1 MADPVKIICNT
12 TSYNYSEYPETVS
25 LIKNSR
31 RKRLSEEEV
40 MELIMEHDPVGIIA
54 GIEPLTE
61 RVLNA
66 AKSLKAISRCGI
78 DIETIDQKAARK
90 FGVAVLRSHHA
101 QDVPVAELTVA
112 MILSLLRKLSVLD
125 SMVRNNNWERKVT
138 GLLRGKIVGVIGCEL
153 LGTRVSSVLA
163 GFECGQ

>member
-78 DIETIDQKAARK
+78 DIETIDQKA
-90 FGVAVLRSHHA
+90 
-101 QDVPVAELTVA
+101 
-112 MILSLLRKLSVLD
+112 
-125 SMVRNNNWERKVT
+125 
-138 GLLRGKIVGVIGCEL
+138 
-153 LGTRVSSVLA
+153 
-163 GFECGQ
+163 